1 MGVPS
6 FICFLTLLSLSS
18 SSLSSPPPTTITLPL
33 SHFHHNPSLDPYQ
46 NLTHLAIQSKT
57 RAHHLKNPQTAP
69 ATTATPLS
77 AHSYGAYSIPL
88 SFGTPPQT
96 LKFIMDTGSDIVW
109 FPCTQRYQCTNCS
122 FGGSDPSNIP
132 LFIPKLSTSAKILG
146 CLNPKCG
153 WIHHT
158 NVTNCRDCESNLT
171 NCTQICPPYIIPYV
185 SGTTGGLGLAE
196 TLDFPAKKVPDFVVG
211 CSIFSVRQPAGI
223 AGFGRGPASLP
234 SQLGLNK
241 FSYCLLPRKFDE
253 TAKTTALVLE
263 SGSVSGGKTDG
274 VSYSSFVKNPIIA
287 GNDAFSVYYYI
298 SLRKITVGGK
308 TVKIPYEYLSP
319 DGGGAIV
326 DSGSTFTYMSRSV
339 FEPVMSEFVTQ
350 LKKYKRASEIEIDT
364 GIGPCFDV
372 SGGGELE
379 LPELKLHFKGGAELV
394 PPPENYFVFAGKTGA
409 VCLAVVTDDGFGA
422 AASSVGPSIILGNFQ
437 MQNFYVE
444 YDLKNERFGFRK
456 QTCK

>member
-1 MGVPS
+1 MGVSVHRTSFPTFPAPPEAWGLPRPS
-6 FICFLTLLSLSS
+6 IFQRRKCRI
-18 SSLSSPPPTTITLPL
+18 SSLAAQFSPYANPPESPG
-33 SHFHHNPSLDPYQ
+33 
-46 NLTHLAIQSKT
+46 LAAAQL
-57 RAHHLKNPQTAP
+57 RCRVN
-69 ATTATPLS
+69 S
-77 AHSYGAYSIPL
+77 A
-88 SFGTPPQT
+88 
-96 LKFIMDTGSDIVW
+96 
-109 FPCTQRYQCTNCS
+109 
-122 FGGSDPSNIP
+122 
-132 LFIPKLSTSAKILG
+132 STS
-146 CLNPKCG
+146 
-153 WIHHT
+153 
-158 NVTNCRDCESNLT
+158 SLT
-171 NCTQICPPYIIPYV
+171 
-185 SGTTGGLGLAE
+185 
-196 TLDFPAKKVPDFVVG
+196 
-211 CSIFSVRQPAGI
+211 
-223 AGFGRGPASLP
+223 ASSLENSMKP
-234 SQLGLNK
+234 Q
-241 FSYCLLPRKFDE
+241 
-253 TAKTTALVLE
+253 KTTALVLE
-263 SGSVSGGKTDG
+263 SGSDSGGKTDG
-274 VSYSSFVKNPIIA
+274 VSYSSFMKNPIIA

-350 LKKYKRASEIEIDT
+350 LKKYKRASDVEIDT

-372 SGGGELE
+372 SGGGKLE